1 MANKKKGGLGRGL
14 DALFAD
20 VAPLMEGKASSVK
33 EDRSSFVDEENRI
46 IYVDINNIK
55 PNKSQPR
62 KNFNEEKLQDLA
74 NSIKSNGVIQP
85 LVVRKSG
92 DIYELVAGER
102 RWRASKIAGLK
113 NIPCIVRNFDDK
125 QNMIVAIIE
134 NMQREDLDPIDE
146 ANGLRTMI
154 KKLDMTQEEA
164 SAALGKSRAYIANS
178 MRLLN
183 LPEKIQKLVSD
194 GAISA
199 AHGRTLMGIK
209 DKNLQISMCDKIL
222 KSGLSVRATEKL
234 VEKAKDDS
242 RPARERKIPH
252 ARQEMDIIE
261 SDLRSILGTKV
272 KLTGDGRK
280 GKIEIE
286 YYSVGELNEL
296 IDMLKEI
303 RRR

>member
-33 EDRSSFVDEENRI
+33 EDRSSFDDEENRI

-85 LVVRKSG
+85 LVVRRSG

-209 DKNLQISMCDKIL
+209 DKNLQIAMCDKIL

>member
-14 DALFAD
+14 DVLFAD
-20 VAPLMEGKASSVK
+20 VAPLMEGNVPSAK
-33 EDRSSFVDEENRI
+33 EDKSNFDDEENRI

-92 DIYELVAGER
+92 DVYELVAGER

-146 ANGLRTMI
+146 ANGLKTMI

-164 SAALGKSRAYIANS
+164 SAAVGKSRAYIANS

-183 LPEKIQKLVSD
+183 LPEKIQKLISD

-209 DKNLQISMCDKIL
+209 DKNLQLIMCDKIL

-261 SDLRSILGTKV
+261 GDLRNILGTKV

-296 IDMLKEI
+296 IDMLKET
-303 RRR
+303 RKR

>member
-209 DKNLQISMCDKIL
+209 DKNLQIAMCDKIL

-261 SDLRSILGTKV
+261 GDLRSVLGTKV

>member
-209 DKNLQISMCDKIL
+209 DKNLQIAMCDKIL